1 MRNPFARLARPDAAR
16 PSLRDR
22 AAALKASA
30 SRVIRRK
37 PVNAIEAHPDA
48 CLLAAANQARP
59 FLARE
64 AALEAEF
71 QRADA
76 LADALAVERF
86 GPRPDPRT
94 DWDGMQAFDIKRE
107 AVRDEAGRSAAYQA
121 MAENNDAIW
130 ALLGPFA
137 EIPAQTLEGVA
148 AKSALAAS
156 DLWDADGI
164 AREMAALFYGWPA
177 EAPTPAP
184 ETDDTRA

>member
-37 PVNAIEAHPDA
+37 PMNAIEAHPDA

-64 AALEAEF
+64 AAIEAEF
-71 QRADA
+71 LRADA

-94 DWDGMQAFDIKRE
+94 DWDGMQAFDIKRD
-107 AVRDEAGRSAAYQA
+107 AVRDEVGRSAAYQA
-121 MAENNDAIW
+121 MSENSDAIW

-137 EIPAQTLEGVA
+137 ETPAQTLEGVA

-156 DLWDADGI
+156 DLWDADCI
-164 AREMAALFYGWPA
+164 VREMAVLFYGSLA
-177 EAPTPAP
+177 ETPVSAS
-184 ETDDTRA
+184 ETNDMDA